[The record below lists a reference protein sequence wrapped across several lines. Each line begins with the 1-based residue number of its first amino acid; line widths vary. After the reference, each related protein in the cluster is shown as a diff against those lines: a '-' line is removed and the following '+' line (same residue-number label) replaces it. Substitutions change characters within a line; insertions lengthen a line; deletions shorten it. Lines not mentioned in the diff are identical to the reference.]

1 MKKILL
7 GTTAV
12 VALGT
17 LSTEAFAADKIKL
30 ELGGFMRQYV
40 GFSNSDEVAV
50 TAGNEAARDTGI
62 GQYSNTEVYFS
73 GSTTLDNGLT
83 VKSVIQLE
91 ADDGATTAIDETYL
105 TISSDNMGALTL
117 GSRPHAAASLDVRA
131 PNAGNMSWEDLD
143 DWAGSATT
151 GTGDVGAFTWS
162 ANDVD
167 GNMTDDTIK
176 VVYISPNFNGVT
188 VGASWAADDNLGDND
203 AELVTNAN
211 TDAYSFAIAYGGDF
225 DGVSVDASLLH
236 ARVAETHDQ
245 SALGLSVGVAGFTIG
260 GAYYDFD
267 GVATSGATNTN
278 SRDGKAWELGVAY
291 ATGPYS
297 VSAAYMNSEAA
308 GTTAIA
314 GDDEDT
320 AWELAATYDM
330 GAGVALTATYFD
342 IQSDGEGTAQA
353 AVDANGL
360 IAGIEVGF

>member
-62 GQYSNTEVYFS
+62 GQYSNTEVFFS
-73 GSTTLDNGLT
+73 GSTMLDNGLK
-83 VKSVIQLE
+83 VAAKIELE
-91 ADDGATTAIDETYL
+91 ADDGATTAMDQSYL
-105 TISSDNMGALTL
+105 TVSSDNMGSLTL
-117 GSRPHAAASLDVRA
+117 GSRPHAVDSLAVRA
-131 PNAGNMSWEDLD
+131 PFAGNFDFGDLD
-143 DWAGSATT
+143 DWVGSATT
-151 GTGDVGAFTWS
+151 GTGNTAVLDFT
-162 ANDVD
+162 ANDIAGSWD
-167 GNMTDDTIK
+167 DDTVK
-176 VVYISPNFNGVT
+176 VVYISPNFSGVT

-211 TDAYSFAIAYGGDF
+211 TDTYSFGIAYGGDF
-225 DGVSVDASLLH
+225 DGVAVNASVSH
-236 ARVAETHDQ
+236 GRVAETHDQ
-245 SALGLSVGVAGFTIG
+245 TGFGLSVGMAGFTVG
-260 GAYYDFD
+260 GSYLDFD
-267 GVATSGATNTN
+267 GVATTGATNTN

-297 VSAAYMNSEAA
+297 FSANYMNSEAA

-342 IQSDGEGTAQA
+342 LQYDGEGAAQA
-353 AVDANGL
+353 AADANGL